1 MFSLFVSFSSIYV
14 SADEEPTV
22 LLSPAVSTEISTEF
36 STSDDNNIIIEQ
48 PHNIVA
54 SGGDTVSF
62 NVKVSD
68 SSLIQSYLWVY
79 TPDGGVTWNTA
90 STLTGYET
98 DTLTLIVNRYRA
110 TWKYKCVIA
119 LNDGNTLETRV
130 ASIISPEQQT
140 EPVSEPVSEPL
151 SETDKS
157 LRTIKILVFLLAQ
170 IFFFFVLFMFLR

>member
-1 MFSLFVSFSSIYV
+1 M
-14 SADEEPTV
+14 
-22 LLSPAVSTEISTEF
+22 
-36 STSDDNNIIIEQ
+36 
-48 PHNIVA
+48 
-54 SGGDTVSF
+54 DT
-62 NVKVSD
+62 NVK
-68 SSLIQSYLWVY
+68 
-79 TPDGGVTWNTA
+79 
-90 STLTGYET
+90 
-98 DTLTLIVNRYRA
+98 IV
-110 TWKYKCVIA
+110 